1 MNASIHNSCTLRD
14 CTLPPLVNCFWVQ
27 CCSEKESWLV
37 LWLLRNN
44 SPLCR
49 QLPVLPWVKS
59 PALSPP
65 SSGMGSSDK
74 LGALTGIT
82 PCCCVSH
89 EFPNIPPGLCGVSLG
104 LVIPSKNCCLS
115 PFPCFTPDSHRSPSQ
130 PGNHCYRRFLKLS
143 SERVKNQQ

>member
-1 MNASIHNSCTLRD
+1 MPLFITHVHS
-14 CTLPPLVNCFWVQ
+14 LVNCFWVQ

-59 PALSPP
+59 PGLSSP

-74 LGALTGIT
+74 FGAVIGIT
-82 PCCCVSH
+82 PCCVSH
-89 EFPNIPPGLCGVSLG
+89 EFPNIPPALCGVSLG
-104 LVIPSKNCCLS
+104 LGMPSKNCFS
-115 PFPCFTPDSHRSPSQ
+115 PSPCF
-130 PGNHCYRRFLKLS
+130 S
-143 SERVKNQQ
+143 SRHPLVTLTAWKSLLQEISEAFF